1 MQSDYNHLKNVY
13 ANVPKAQPSPHRNSG
28 GKSLEH
34 SRSKIISKLK
44 LNSQLRNKSTD
55 MINAP
60 KNATKV
66 LNLPEINNS
75 AIIPLNKGQWS
86 VANKNSKKFI
96 SLKENTAL

>member
-1 MQSDYNHLKNVY
+1 
-13 ANVPKAQPSPHRNSG
+13 
-28 GKSLEH
+28 
-34 SRSKIISKLK
+34 
-44 LNSQLRNKSTD
+44 

-75 AIIPLNKGQWS
+75 VIIPLNKGQWS
-86 VANKNSKKFI
+86 VANKNTKKFI